1 MEPALQQRPRKLGVE
16 TQHPFYA
23 MEQELGTKF
32 GSATAKP
39 QLQLENMKREHS
51 YQKKFLI

>member
-16 TQHPFYA
+16 TQHPFNA

-32 GSATAKP
+32 GSAIAKP
-39 QLQLENMKREHS
+39 QLQSESMKQDHS
-51 YQKKFLI
+51 CQKKCLI